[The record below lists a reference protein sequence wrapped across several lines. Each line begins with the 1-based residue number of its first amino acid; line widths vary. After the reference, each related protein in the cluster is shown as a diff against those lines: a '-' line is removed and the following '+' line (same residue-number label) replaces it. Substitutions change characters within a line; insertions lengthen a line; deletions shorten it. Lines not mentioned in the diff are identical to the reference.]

1 MITISCDRCK
11 ERMNSEEEIGIQLEG
26 NSYELCNKC
35 YSIIRKEIFEHNKK
49 EKNNKWAQ
57 QINYLM

>member
-49 EKNNKWAQ
+49 EKNNK
-57 QINYLM
+57 